1 MGAKPSEFAWRARK
15 GADGGTE
22 AKRGQPGGTR
32 ARGWAAR
39 RYAGALGTRARE
51 CYGRAARPA
60 RGTRVGSLAVRG
72 RAGHVDVA
80 DARALRAD
88 GSADPA
94 ARGCAGHAGVRVG
107 SLPPLPPNLP
117 VRPRYPPAR
126 LAPRRRPPGACPAT
140 PDTPQRAP
148 GSPTRTQ
155 LPREYPPPR
164 GGCVR
169 LPSAHP
175 PLEASPAP
183 WRAPGERPTPGASG
197 SQQTPSG
204 RMPCHPRRA
213 PGFPAST
220 PGVRLAPSRRLP
232 GARPATPGAHP
243 AQRAPTHRSAPGSL
257 ARTWRAPAPRLSGHS
272 RHGLRSLGPS
282 GTRFWPFLPCF
293 TSKQAFAMR
302 KP

>member
-15 GADGGTE
+15 GADGGARTR
-22 AKRGQPGGTR
+22 RGQPGGTR

-80 DARALRAD
+80 GARALRAD

-126 LAPRRRPPGACPAT
+126 LTPRRRPPGACPAT

-155 LPREYPPPR
+155 LPREYPPPE
-164 GGCVR
+164 GGASDSPAHTHPSKRAR
-169 LPSAHP
+169 LPGARLASAQP
-175 PLEASPAP
+175 P
-183 WRAPGERPTPGASG
+183 
-197 SQQTPSG
+197 
-204 RMPCHPRRA
+204 
-213 PGFPAST
+213 
-220 PGVRLAPSRRLP
+220 VRLAPSRRP
-232 GARPATPGAHP
+232 PDACPAIPGAHP

>member
-140 PDTPQRAP
+140 PDIPQRAP

-155 LPREYPPPR
+155 LPSEYR
-164 GGCVR
+164 GASDSPARTHPSKRAR
-169 LPSAHP
+169 LPGAR
-175 PLEASPAP
+175 LASTH
-183 WRAPGERPTPGASG
+183 GGRPTPDASG

-204 RMPCHPRRA
+204 RMPSHPRRPSARPA
-213 PGFPAST
+213 PRRALSFQAST
-220 PGVRLAPSRRLP
+220 PGGRPTPQRAPQ
-232 GARPATPGAHP
+232 GASSTHP
-243 AQRAPTHRSAPGSL
+243 AQRAPASPM
-257 ARTWRAPAPRLSGHS
+257 RTWRAPAPRLSGHS

-293 TSKQAFAMR
+293 TSKRDPAMR
-302 KP
+302 KT

>member
-140 PDTPQRAP
+140 PDIPQRAP

-155 LPREYPPPR
+155 LPSEYR
-164 GGCVR
+164 GASDSPARTHPSKRAR
-169 LPSAHP
+169 LPGAR
-175 PLEASPAP
+175 LASTH
-183 WRAPGERPTPGASG
+183 GGRPTPDASG

-204 RMPCHPRRA
+204 RMPSHPRRPSARPA
-213 PGFPAST
+213 PRRALSFPAST
-220 PGVRLAPSRRLP
+220 PGVRPTPQRAPQ
-232 GARPATPGAHP
+232 GASSTHP
-243 AQRAPTHRSAPGSL
+243 AQRAPASPM
-257 ARTWRAPAPRLSGHS
+257 RTWRAPAPRLSGHS

-293 TSKQAFAMR
+293 TSKRDPAMR
-302 KP
+302 KT